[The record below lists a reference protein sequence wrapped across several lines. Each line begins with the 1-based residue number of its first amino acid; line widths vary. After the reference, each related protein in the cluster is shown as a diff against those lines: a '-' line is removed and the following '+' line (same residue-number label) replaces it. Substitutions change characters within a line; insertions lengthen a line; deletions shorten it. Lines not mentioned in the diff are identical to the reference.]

1 MNAVRRKYVPDLAE
15 FMAQCEQNYALLLR
29 LLRAAEKQPVA
40 SGTGDYLQRLIK
52 ANNDDSIRLPF
63 YLSIVDEAR
72 YTTTLII
79 SVELSSSEWVS
90 PVKLKVRLYH
100 DAQLAEVM
108 EPNRNHAPKH
118 QHPYPKQ
125 VKHYPDDKV
134 QRNQLLSQCL
144 SQCFQQ
150 NVDKVAM
157 PVIIDSGDCSE

>member
-1 MNAVRRKYVPDLAE
+1 MSAVRRKYVPDLTA

-29 LLRAAEKQPVA
+29 LLQAAEKQPVV
-40 SGTGDYLQRLIK
+40 SGTDACVQGLTETL
-52 ANNDDSIRLPF
+52 NNDRVRLPF
-63 YLSIVDEAR
+63 YLSIVDDAR
-72 YTTTLII
+72 YTTTLVL

-118 QHPYPKQ
+118 QHLYPKQ
-125 VKHYPDDKV
+125 VKHYPDDKL

-144 SQCFQQ
+144 SQCFQ
-150 NVDKVAM
+150 NNAEKVAV
-157 PVIIDSGDCSE
+157 PVIIDAGEHSE